1 MNKGIWT
8 LLVISGKHIALDFA
22 LGNSLFISGVLL
34 LLIVVGYIVKL
45 KR

>member
-8 LLVISGKHIALDFA
+8 LLVISGKHLALN
-22 LGNSLFISGVLL
+22 LSLRSSLFISGVLL
-34 LLIVVGYIVKL
+34 LFIIVGYIVKL